1 MPLWLLNI
9 AGWIAAHWRLV
20 AVASLAVALL
30 ITLTLLYRGCGKS
43 TPKLDPQEIIKAQ
56 KAIAEQDREEMTRV
70 LVESDA
76 KEAVADESAIAATAA
91 KVNAIAESKA
101 KWAEASNAEMQE
113 ELERRARESQ

>member
-30 ITLTLLYRGCGKS
+30 ITLALLYRGCGKS

-76 KEAVADESAIAATAA
+76 KEAVADETEINANAA